1 MCTHVCVYVCS
12 GIHCTPF
19 WIWMLCCAYC
29 LVVYLLEIS
38 TADTSLIKAL
48 TSQFSIYAAD
58 GGVSNDTF
66 RYVHLLLILPCRS
79 CYSY

>member
-1 MCTHVCVYVCS
+1 MLRCVC
-12 GIHCTPF
+12 
-19 WIWMLCCAYC
+19 C

-48 TSQFSIYAAD
+48 TSQFSIYATD

-66 RYVHLLLILPCRS
+66 RYAHFLLTLPCGS